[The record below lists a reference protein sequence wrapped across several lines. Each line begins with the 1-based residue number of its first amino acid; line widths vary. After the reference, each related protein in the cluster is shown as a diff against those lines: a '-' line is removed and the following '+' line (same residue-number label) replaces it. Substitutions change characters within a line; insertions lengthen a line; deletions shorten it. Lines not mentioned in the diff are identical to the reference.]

1 MLWKLRYSVKDPKD
15 RERATTIA
23 IVIVGKKRDD
33 IKNKAKKDN
42 NSIRSKRK
50 NHLFESTIGE
60 NIIGATNCEMIKV
73 LFIFPI
79 LGFYLLIYVKL

>member
-1 MLWKLRYSVKDPKD
+1 MRERNGENLGETERMREGKREMLWKLRYSVKDPKD

-60 NIIGATNCEMIKV
+60 NIIGAK
-73 LFIFPI
+73 
-79 LGFYLLIYVKL
+79 

>member
-1 MLWKLRYSVKDPKD
+1 MRERNGENLGETERMREGKREILWKLRYSVKDPKD

-50 NHLFESTIGE
+50 
-60 NIIGATNCEMIKV
+60 IIYLNLQLVKILLV
-73 LFIFPI
+73 LQIA
-79 LGFYLLIYVKL
+79 K